1 MRLTNNT
8 LLRGYNRSLNRL
20 KTAKNNAE
28 NQITSQRK
36 FARASDAPLSAAK
49 ALNVRKSLYY
59 SEQHKENLKVASSF
73 YTEAETSL
81 LQVSDKMAE
90 VREILIAA
98 VNTTKDQTEYSIYA
112 QQLETAAR
120 ELCSIF
126 NTDSAGR
133 SIFGGESDDAMP
145 FTIIDDSSGFAS
157 TVLYHG
163 VPVNSL
169 NDFNLF
175 PYSNKVYVDI
185 GLGMRTDQE
194 SHITDPMS
202 VLDISFNGAE
212 VTGCG
217 AEQSVADIDL
227 SAIKSGRLYLFDIY
241 CDGSKKTITFKGQG
255 NAEENV
261 ALINN
266 LLQQAYKKDIAY
278 GKSYPVMDEQ
288 GIVYS
293 VKKDADGN
301 EEAVEGGLVSITNNT
316 YITKIDRWN
325 VDAGYNELNDTGKWD
340 ATFYARTDA
349 LVIDNDS
356 GYTNKFRLNFDALEE
371 DTLYKVDVKYGDITK
386 SIEFVSGNND
396 GDEFAEDITIRNLQE
411 ALDNAFGEGNIT
423 VSTHEPVKGIVSAE
437 GKSVELVAAISQED
451 ADKANGKY
459 DTIYGKV
466 TISDGDGIPKLNL
479 NSMRFKSSTTTS
491 TQADGD
497 AETDDYKIF
506 KFDINGKTFEIE
518 IEPNSSRDD
527 IVDKINAKFN
537 DEGTNYTVDSSGLV
551 TNDKGEVQ
559 KVVANGNT
567 AIISYEKNY
576 KLDPDSIKE
585 GQKYNLKFV
594 SGNSINTIEF
604 TAKYDSDLATLNE
617 ELAKILNGDL
627 SVDKDGTIISAS
639 NQTAMVANNMT
650 LANRAVI
657 ERERIYSNNYIQL
670 TLDAARA
677 LRNGDIEYANGCI
690 DKIVKSNENLLLEIA
705 DLGCNED
712 FIDFNIER
720 ITTREYNLTERQED
734 LEAADLENMITLM
747 KQLEAYYNATLQM
760 SNMAIPNSIFNYM

>member
-20 KTAKNNAE
+20 KTAKNDCE
-28 NQITSQRK
+28 NKITSQRK

-90 VREILIAA
+90 VREALIAA
-98 VNTTKDQTEYSIYA
+98 VNTTKDDTEYNIYA
-112 QQLETAAR
+112 QQLETMAR

-133 SIFGGESDDAMP
+133 SIFGCESDDPMP
-145 FTIIDDSSGFAS
+145 FSIINDSSGFAS

-169 NDFNLF
+169 NNYSDF
-175 PYSNKVYVDI
+175 PYSNRVYVDI
-185 GLGMRTDQE
+185 GLGMQTDQAE
-194 SHITDPMS
+194 HVTDSMS

-212 VTGCG
+212 ITGCG

-227 SAIKSGRLYLFDIY
+227 SQIKSGRLYLFDIY
-241 CDGSKKTITFKGQG
+241 CDGSKKTIAFKGQG

-261 ALINN
+261 KLIND
-266 LLQQAYKKDIAY
+266 LFAEAYKKDI
-278 GKSYPVMDEQ
+278 SYSKNYPKMDDQ

-293 VKKDADGN
+293 VHINDDG
-301 EEAVEGGLVSITNNT
+301 EEEPVKGGLVSITNNT
-316 YITKIDRWN
+316 VIKEITQWN
-325 VDAGYNELNDTGKWD
+325 IDAGYGELNVSGKWD
-340 ATFYARTDA
+340 AKFAARTDA

-356 GYTNKFRLNFDALEE
+356 GYTDKFRLNFDALGE
-371 DTLYKVDVKYGDITK
+371 DTLYKVDVKYGDVTK
-386 SIEFVSGNND
+386 SIEFVSGNNN

-411 ALDNAFGEGNIT
+411 ALDAAFGEGNIT

-437 GKSVELVAAISQED
+437 GKRVELVAAISQED

-459 DTIYGKV
+459 DQIYGKV
-466 TISDGDGIPKLNL
+466 TVSDGTGISKLNL
-479 NSMRFKSSTTTS
+479 NSMRFKPQETESGTEST
-491 TQADGD
+491 
-497 AETDDYKIF
+497 KKF
-506 KFDINGKTFEIE
+506 KFDINGKTVEVEIDA
-518 IEPNSSRDD
+518 NSSRDD
-527 IVDKINAKFN
+527 IVDKINAKFKA
-537 DEGTNYTVDSSGLV
+537 EGTNYTVDKSGLV
-551 TNDKGEVQ
+551 TDDKGEAQ

-567 AIISYEKNY
+567 AIIGSEKNY
-576 KLDPDSIKE
+576 KIDPASIKAD
-585 GQKYNLKFV
+585 QKYYLKFV
-594 SGNSINTIEF
+594 SGNSVDTIEF
-604 TAKYDSDLATLNE
+604 TAKADGDLATLNA
-617 ELAKILNGDL
+617 ELAKILGGDL
-627 SVDKDGTIISAS
+627 KVDTDGTIVSAS
-639 NQTAMVANNMT
+639 NKAAMVSNNME
-650 LANRAVI
+650 LGNRAIV

-690 DKIVKSNENLLLEIA
+690 DKIVTANEHLLLEIA

-720 ITTREYNLTERQED
+720 ITTREMNLYERQND
-734 LEAADLENMITLM
+734 LEAADPEYMITLW
-747 KQLEAYYNATLQM
+747 KQYEAYFNACLQM
-760 SNMAIPNSIFNYM
+760 SSSVIPNSIFNYMR